1 MQYKNFGKNPTK
13 STLDLGRKRKTK
25 ADDFDDDE
33 DFERTN
39 YRGGLFYKRS
49 NAVNFTYYLDSS
61 IAAPSNYQS
70 LLHCLN
76 ELQECDSLA
85 IFLNSGGGRLDTA
98 MAIVAGI
105 NNTEGNVTVIS
116 NGMAASAAGIIL
128 LQSPNI
134 VITPISQMMCH
145 SASFGVIGKTGEIES
160 NVSFSKK
167 YIDKLLDDT
176 YSGFMTEEEIKDL
189 KKGVDYYFDSEEI
202 IERLGKRNEYQDKLD
217 EKKAI
222 EEAKAS
228 KPQPKTKPKV
238 KAKVKTSK

>member
-1 MQYKNFGKNPTK
+1 MKYKFEQVIQKVIPKQK
-13 STLDLGRKRKTK
+13 SRSDYE
-25 ADDFDDDE
+25 DDE

-49 NAVNFTYYLDSS
+49 NAVSFTYYLDSS
-61 IAAPSNYQS
+61 IAAPSNYQP

-76 ELQECDSLA
+76 EMQECDSLD
-85 IFLNSGGGRLDTA
+85 IHLNSGGGRLDSA

-145 SASFGVIGKTGEIES
+145 NASFGNYGKLGEVDA

-167 YIDKLLDDT
+167 YIERLVDDT
-176 YSGFMTEEEIKDL
+176 YSGFMTEDEIKDL
-189 KKGVDYYFDSEEI
+189 KKGVDFYFDSEEI
-202 IERLGKRNEYQDKLD
+202 ITRLGARDTWQ
-217 EKKAI
+217 KAQ
-222 EEAKAS
+222 EAK
-228 KPQPKTKPKV
+228 KLEPEKVTKPKPV
-238 KAKVKTSK
+238 LKVSSKKK